1 MRGSLP
7 YNGAAPSAP
16 APAIEARWRVLMTLD
31 AVGGVWR
38 YAVSLA
44 SALRPLGI
52 QTILVGMGPPPSPE
66 KVAEASRVGDLVWL
80 DAPLDWTVADEA
92 GLDQLAG
99 VLDHLAEEHEVDLL
113 HLNLPT
119 QAADIHTILPVVVV
133 SHSCVVSWWETMREG
148 PLPES
153 WRWQVRRNAAGL
165 ARADAVVVPSDS
177 HAALVERCYG
187 RLNRLKVVRNGIAP
201 TEERAGADGSV
212 VAAGRWWDDGKNAA
226 VLDAAAA
233 FTDVPVLMAGP
244 TTGPNGESPAL
255 RHAVALGEIPHA
267 EVLARMAAAGI
278 VVSPSLYEPFG
289 LAPLEGAALGAALVL
304 ADIPTYRELWDE
316 AALFVDPRDPRALAR
331 AITQL
336 AANPARR
343 DEMGRKA
350 LMRSRRYT
358 LKAQAEAM
366 AALYRSLAATPAEI
380 AIARI

>member
-1 MRGSLP
+1 MSGGLR
-7 YNGAAPSAP
+7 YNGAVPSAP
-16 APAIEARWRVLMTLD
+16 STAVEARWRVLMTLD

-52 QTILVGMGPPPSPE
+52 QTVLVGMGPLPSHE
-66 KVAEASRVGDLVWL
+66 KMAEASRIGELVWL
-80 DAPLDWTVADEA
+80 DAPLDWTAANED
-92 GLDQLAG
+92 GLDRLAG

-133 SHSCVVSWWETMREG
+133 SHSCVVTWWEAMRDG
-148 PLPES
+148 PLPEG

-177 HAALVERCYG
+177 HGALVERCYG
-187 RLNRLKVVRNGIAP
+187 RLNRLSVVRNGIAP
-201 TEERAGADGSV
+201 TEKRAGADGSV
-212 VAAGRWWDDGKNAA
+212 VAAARWWDDGKNAA

-233 FTDVPVLMAGP
+233 LTDVPVLMAGS
-244 TTGPNGESPAL
+244 TIGPNGESTTL
-255 RHAVALGEIPHA
+255 RHAKELGEITHA
-267 EVLARMAAAGI
+267 QVLARMAEAGI

-289 LAPLEGAALGAALVL
+289 LAPLEGAALGAALIL
-304 ADIPTYRELWDE
+304 ADIPTYRELWDN
-316 AALFVDPRDPRALAR
+316 AAVFFDPHDPHALAR

-336 AANPARR
+336 AADSDLRA
-343 DEMGRKA
+343 EMGRKA
-350 LMRSRRYT
+350 LMRSRRYG

-366 AALYRSLAATPAEI
+366 AALYRQLAATPAEI